1 MTYKLLGYPSGTPC
15 LEQANRAL
23 PRRLLVGKIFLKT
36 LPIFFVLFAF
46 QARAEGPKVSNLQF
60 SENPITLGD
69 YFTISFEF
77 EGGVDKYC
85 LENTWETPAGEVK
98 KEVKEFTVKPE
109 IKEKPNGLISF
120 RWKSENPH
128 TKPYRIIK
136 VWVKDV
142 SGNQSNVLSG
152 EVKVSKGMA
161 EEEVKIP
168 MEVKSIF
175 GAKRVNLSGT
185 IYRADSDRKF
195 PLLVLNHGTPRDE
208 QERKNVVKFRDQ
220 SKVFVKKGFAVVL
233 PMRRGYGT
241 SEGDYAESSGKCD
254 SADYDIV
261 AKEVVKDIKATVE
274 FMRNKPYVD
283 SDKKILMVGQ
293 SAGGFSSLAYASI
306 YPDELVGVINFAG
319 GKGSIKPYEVCSP
332 ERLVS
337 TVGSFGRTS
346 KKVPT
351 LWVYTEKDDFFP
363 PKLSKK
369 MFEAYQ
375 NKGGQGKFLL
385 LPSEFGHEFFHRTVA
400 IKTWEPI
407 VDEFLKE
414 VSVR

>member
-1 MTYKLLGYPSGTPC
+1 MRKLFFKTIP
-15 LEQANRAL
+15 
-23 PRRLLVGKIFLKT
+23 IFL
-36 LPIFFVLFAF
+36 VLFAF
-46 QARAEGPKVSNLQF
+46 QAHADAPKVSNLQF
-60 SENPITLGD
+60 SDNSITLGE

-77 EGGVDKYC
+77 DGSIDKYC
-85 LENTWETPAGEVK
+85 LENTWETPAGEIK
-98 KEVKEFTVKPE
+98 KEVKEFSIKPE

-120 RWKSENPH
+120 RWKSENPN

-136 VWVKDV
+136 VWVKDAA
-142 SGNQSNVLSG
+142 GNESNVLSG
-152 EVKVSKGMA
+152 EVKVSKGMV
-161 EEEVKIP
+161 EEEAKIP
-168 MEVKSIF
+168 MELKYVF
-175 GAKRVNLSGT
+175 GTKTINLSGT
-185 IYRADSDRKF
+185 IYRPDSDQRL

-208 QERKNVVKFRDQ
+208 KERKNVLKFRDQ
-220 SKVFVKKGFAVVL
+220 SRVFVRKGFVVVV

-254 SADYDIV
+254 NADYDIV
-261 AKEVVKDIKATVE
+261 AKEVVKDINATVE
-274 FMRNKPYVD
+274 FMRKKPYVD
-283 SDKKILMVGQ
+283 PDKRILMVGQ
-293 SAGGFSSLAYASI
+293 SVGGFSSLAYASVF
-306 YPDELVGVINFAG
+306 PDELVAVINFAG

-337 TVGSFGRTS
+337 TVGSFGKTS
-346 KKVPT
+346 KKLPT

-375 NKGGQGKFLL
+375 NKGGEGRFLL
-385 LPSEFGHEFFHRTVA
+385 LSSEFGHEFFHKAIA

-414 VSVR
+414 VSLPK